1 MVILETIAVIQT
13 ANAAISA
20 VKELVGNGKDLMDC
34 GKALGEYFS
43 AKSKI
48 QMKADRNG
56 SGSDLEAFFA
66 LEKLKQQEKELKEIM
81 IYSGRGGL
89 WDDWLKFQA
98 DAKRQRD
105 EALNAEKV
113 KRAKKLKVIKEVI
126 YGGVIALSILCA
138 IGIIGFMFWCISQHS
153 K

>member
-34 GKALGEYFS
+34 GKELGEYFG
-43 AKSKI
+43 AKSQI
-48 QMKADRNG
+48 QMKADKNG

-66 LEKLKQQEKELKEIM
+66 LEKLKQQEEELKEMM

-89 WDDWLKFQA
+89 WDDWLAFQA
-98 DAKRQRD
+98 NAKRQRD
-105 EALNAEKV
+105 EEAKQIKIA
-113 KRAKKLKVIKEVI
+113 RAKKRKKINDWIAGIVVSVAVLSGI
-126 YGGVIALSILCA
+126 GVIGIL
-138 IGIIGFMFWCISQHS
+138 FWWLATNGR
-153 K
+153 

>member
-34 GKALGEYFS
+34 GKELGEYFG
-43 AKSKI
+43 AKSQI
-48 QMKADRNG
+48 QMKADKNG

-66 LEKLKQQEKELKEIM
+66 LEKLKQQEEELKEMM

-89 WDDWLKFQA
+89 WDDWLAFQA
-98 DAKRQRD
+98 NAKRQRD
-105 EALNAEKV
+105 EEAKQIKIA
-113 KRAKKLKVIKEVI
+113 RAKKRKKINDWIAGIVVSVAVLSGI
-126 YGGVIALSILCA
+126 GVLGIL
-138 IGIIGFMFWCISQHS
+138 FWWLATNGR
-153 K
+153 